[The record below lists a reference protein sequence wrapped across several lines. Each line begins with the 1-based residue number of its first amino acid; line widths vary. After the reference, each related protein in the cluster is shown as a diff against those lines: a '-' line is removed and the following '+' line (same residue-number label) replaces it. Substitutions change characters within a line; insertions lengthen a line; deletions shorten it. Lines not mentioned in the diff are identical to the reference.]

1 MNTRE
6 KKINLLTEMIS
17 FSIVDGRLHQRE
29 YQLLWIIAQQLK
41 IDKEDFNELFHQE
54 LPSAVIKSE
63 FERIQQFYRLALLM
77 HSDGVLHEKEEVA
90 LRQIAINMG
99 LNPDATKRVL
109 LLMKKSPNTIIS
121 AQVLLKTFQEQLN

>member
-1 MNTRE
+1 MDTRE
-6 KKINLLTEMIS
+6 KKINLLIEMIS
-17 FSIVDGRLHQRE
+17 FSIVDGRLHERE
-29 YQLLWIIAQQLK
+29 YELLWIIAQQLK
-41 IDKEDFNELFHQE
+41 IDKADFNELFHQE
-54 LPSAVIKSE
+54 LPNEVIKSE